1 MKLHLWII
9 VVLLCL
15 MSSAWASPRREV
27 KAGNGAAKI
36 GNAADALTHYR
47 RALDQRADTS
57 VVLYDVGN
65 VLYQQGE
72 FDKAGQAYMGS
83 LIGPQS
89 KRNQSQSFYNIG
101 NSYFEKQ
108 KYDTA
113 MAAYIEALKRN
124 PTDKDAKY
132 NLELTRRMLQQQQQQ
147 QQQQQNQQNDQKDQ
161 KQQDQQQQPQD
172 KQDQNQQNQQ
182 QQDQQAQQ
190 QQQQQA
196 QAGQEMTKEE
206 AERLLNALLQ
216 DEQNTLRDAK
226 KVKAVT
232 RAKREKDW

>member
-1 MKLHLWII
+1 MKSPVWSVIAILCTMAII
-9 VVLLCL
+9 
-15 MSSAWASPRREV
+15 WASPRVEV
-27 KAGNGAAKI
+27 KAGNRAAKT
-36 GNAADALTHYR
+36 GNAADAITHYR

-57 VVLYDVGN
+57 IVLYDVGN

-83 LIGPQS
+83 LVGKQS
-89 KRNQSQSFYNIG
+89 KRNQSQSFYNLG
-101 NSYFEKQ
+101 NSFFEAQ

-113 MAAYIEALKRN
+113 LAAYIEALKRN
-124 PTDKDAKY
+124 PSDKDAKY
-132 NLELTRRMLQQQQQQ
+132 NLELARRMLQQQRQNQQNQQQ
-147 QQQQQNQQNDQKDQ
+147 DQNQQQPQQQDQQQQQNQQNQEK
-161 KQQDQQQQPQD
+161 
-172 KQDQNQQNQQ
+172 Q

-190 QQQQQA
+190 QQA
-196 QAGQEMTKEE
+196 QATQEMTKEE